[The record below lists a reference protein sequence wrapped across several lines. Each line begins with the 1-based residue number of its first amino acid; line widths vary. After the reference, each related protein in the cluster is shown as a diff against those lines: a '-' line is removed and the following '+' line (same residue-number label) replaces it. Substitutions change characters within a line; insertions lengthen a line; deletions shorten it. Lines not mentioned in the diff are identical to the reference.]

1 MSIELNVGGTKYTA
15 SKETLTWSSDCFLAK
30 MIKFR
35 EETLY
40 FIDRD
45 GILFR
50 YVLNYLRTRKL
61 WLDVEPNLFFLDAIL
76 QEADFFAL
84 DGLIIELKEM
94 KNKLLEEESRKIRER
109 QRQLVREQLFLKKNN
124 LDHSLTKRKKKIVDD
139 HRTNFI
145 SENFESEESFS
156 STSIDDETFTSPMDF

>member
-15 SKETLTWSSDCFLAK
+15 SKETLSWSSDCFLAK

-50 YVLNYLRTRKL
+50 YVLNYLRSRKL
-61 WLDVEPNLFFLDAIL
+61 WLDIEPNLFFLDAIL

-84 DGLIIELKEM
+84 DGLIIELKEI
-94 KNKLLEEESRKIRER
+94 KTKLLEEESRKIRER
-109 QRQLVREQLFLKKNN
+109 RQVREQMFFNKNN
-124 LDHSLTKRKKKIVDD
+124 LNLLTKRKKKVMDD